1 MRRLQ
6 QLGRRAWT
14 VDSFPKPRR
23 HVSSVAVGVDVQNS
37 PPLTAPPSA
46 PVASIASAPSK
57 VKPAPSA
64 PAAPKPAPSAPVAP
78 AAPKPAPSAPVA
90 PAAPKPA
97 PSAPVAPAAP
107 KPAPSAPVAPA
118 APKPAPS
125 APVAPAAPK
134 PAPSAPVAPA
144 APKPAPSAPVA
155 PAAPKPAP
163 SAPVAPAAP
172 KPAPSAPVAP
182 AAPKPAP
189 SAPVAPAAPKPAPSA
204 PVAPAA
210 PKPAP
215 SAPVAPAAPKPAPSA
230 PVAPA
235 APKPAPSAPV
245 APAAPKPAPS
255 APVAPAAPK
264 PAPSAPV
271 APAAPKP
278 APSAPAAPKPAPS
291 APYAS
296 HKEQPQKRRVFG
308 ARDTVERA
316 RSSSRDVRPQASE
329 HLYAGGRQSAASR
342 LSFSQYALPNAADC
356 PAVSPPPSPPPP
368 STLRTH
374 AIIAPSS
381 MGAVPYVD
389 CKATEG
395 KLFEALGASL
405 STRIEA
411 AVRQGKAAQS
421 LKASRISQ
429 RPLVGQP
436 ELEILRADA
445 KAHAGSS
452 EAAAEGAAGDWAWAQ
467 REDRLQPL
475 PASFSDSIERH
486 EIPTE
491 LGGDGGGNASESTTA
506 RPSAEDSQGEATA
519 SAPAAPLSSA
529 LAAELF
535 ETATMERLPGDLLCG
550 SDVMSSEKGIN
561 SPPRPLYADNSDVCL
576 VVSTS
581 VTPQLYAITV
591 QLREPPSSPMA
602 SLQAVAGA
610 LDAVEAHCDAAVTAY
625 AEGRPNSTLR
635 AAPNITV
642 TWCTLP
648 QCPFFVATQSPAE
661 LSLSQ
666 RVRYV
671 EAKEAV
677 MKRFHHLVARFGR
690 RVCFAAVASSA
701 SVLDFGAEVFFACPV
716 RQLLS
721 VRAAVRD
728 GGDNAAEPMEPPSP
742 TDDTVSVGFPL
753 SRVGIFPSSSTVVSL
768 QRLCGSLRAVK
779 WIPVLHTYDASS
791 LAHAGLLSLPDTI
804 ADALGKR
811 KASQWSLFFEQLIL
825 ERVCQS
831 PAQRR
836 WAVEMLLWSGGAH
849 NAAVRQETAGAMAA
863 AIADSWYVYAVECLS
878 LKSSS
883 TEVDAARVGD
893 AASATGAQPLLTAAP
908 CRGAAHA
915 VQVRMKSLRRSLPP
929 LPHHRF
935 LAFPHAQYSLW
946 VDKVQALTTTESA
959 GAAVLLDCS
968 DKAVKHTLELVETH
982 LVGTAAQRS
991 RLPYLNVTLIGEA
1004 STAQP
1009 VLQRLPCAAVVSS
1022 ASAFYEMGHA
1032 SVQQVRLFSSPKW
1045 PTDLQQDTLLAAL
1058 TYLKHRGVPHVVA
1071 ASAAPQRLLL
1081 ALCEEAVLV
1090 AHSLPDATTVE
1101 SAAKEQL
1108 GLFLGPFGLMDA
1120 YGTVAVASMA
1130 AEERKRAT
1138 MTKDATAPAAVA
1150 PVYRLES
1157 CMRSM
1162 AREGLLG
1169 ARGARGGFYGPAAAM
1184 SRGGAAAPLL
1194 REAVLSTYVR
1204 HRATPAQVGDR
1215 LRAAV
1220 LNVACELLTEGEV
1233 QRTDDV
1239 DLLSMSA
1246 LGWREETGGVLYQA
1260 DHLGADALPRL
1271 VEHMTWLAST
1281 GVAPHLAPH
1290 PLLLRMVTE
1299 KVRFANLHTS
1309 GLL

>member
-14 VDSFPKPRR
+14 VGSFPNPRR

-37 PPLTAPPSA
+37 PPLEAPPSA
-46 PVASIASAPSK
+46 PVASITSAPSK
-57 VKPAPSA
+57 VKPAP
-64 PAAPKPAPSAPVAP
+64 P
-78 AAPKPAPSAPVA
+78 
-90 PAAPKPA
+90 
-97 PSAPVAPAAP
+97 
-107 KPAPSAPVAPA
+107 
-118 APKPAPS
+118 
-125 APVAPAAPK
+125 
-134 PAPSAPVAPA
+134 
-144 APKPAPSAPVA
+144 
-155 PAAPKPAP
+155 
-163 SAPVAPAAP
+163 
-172 KPAPSAPVAP
+172 
-182 AAPKPAP
+182 
-189 SAPVAPAAPKPAPSA
+189 
-204 PVAPAA
+204 
-210 PKPAP
+210 
-215 SAPVAPAAPKPAPSA
+215 
-230 PVAPA
+230 
-235 APKPAPSAPV
+235 
-245 APAAPKPAPS
+245 
-255 APVAPAAPK
+255 
-264 PAPSAPV
+264 

-291 APYAS
+291 APAAPKPAPSAPAAPKPAPSAPAAPKPAPPAPAAPKPAPSAPAAPKPAPPAPAAPKPAPSAPAAPKPAPPAPAAPKPAPSAPAAPKPAPPVPYAS
-296 HKEQPQKRRVFG
+296 NKEQLKTRRVFG
-308 ARDTVERA
+308 ARDTVERT
-316 RSSSRDVRPQASE
+316 RSSSRGVRPQTFE
-329 HLYAGGRQSAASR
+329 HLYASGKRSAASS
-342 LSFSQYALPNAADC
+342 LSFSQYALPSAADC
-356 PAVSPPPSPPPP
+356 PAVSPPPPPPP
-368 STLRTH
+368 SPPSTLPIH

-381 MGAVPYVD
+381 MGAMPDVD
-389 CKATEG
+389 SKATEG

-436 ELEILRADA
+436 ELEIRRADA
-445 KAHAGSS
+445 ETHAGSS
-452 EAAAEGAAGDWAWAQ
+452 EAAAEEAAGDWAWAQ

-491 LGGDGGGNASESTTA
+491 LGGDGGSNASESTIA
-506 RPSAEDSQGEATA
+506 RPSAEDFSQGEATA
-519 SAPAAPLSSA
+519 PAQAAPLSSA

-535 ETATMERLPGDLLCG
+535 EAATMERLPGDLLCD
-550 SDVMSSEKGIN
+550 SDVMSSEKGIT
-561 SPPRPLYADNSDVCL
+561 SPPRPLCADNSDVCL

-581 VTPQLYAITV
+581 ITPQLYAITV

-602 SLQAVAGA
+602 SVQAVAGA

-625 AEGRPNSTLR
+625 AEGRANSTLR

-671 EAKEAV
+671 GAKEAV
-677 MKRFHHLVARFGR
+677 MKRFHHLVARFGA

-742 TDDTVSVGFPL
+742 PDDTVSVGFPL

-791 LAHAGLLSLPDTI
+791 LAYAGLLSLPDTT

-811 KASQWSLFFEQLIL
+811 KASQWSLFFEQFIL
-825 ERVCQS
+825 KRVCQS

-849 NAAVRQETAGAMAA
+849 GAAVRQETAGAMAA
-863 AIADSWYVYAVECLS
+863 DIADGWYVYAVECLS
-878 LKSSS
+878 QKPSS
-883 TEVDAARVGD
+883 TEADAARVGD

-915 VQVRMKSLRRSLPP
+915 VQVRMKSLRRSLTP

-935 LAFPHAQYSLW
+935 LAFPHAQHSLW
-946 VDKVQALTTTESA
+946 VDKVQALTTAEST
-959 GAAVLLDCS
+959 GAAVVLDCS

-1004 STAQP
+1004 ATAQL

-1045 PTDLQQDTLLAAL
+1045 PTDLQQDTLLTAL

-1101 SAAKEQL
+1101 SASKEQL

-1130 AEERKRAT
+1130 AEERKRAA
-1138 MTKDATAPAAVA
+1138 MAKDAAAPVAVD

-1184 SRGGAAAPLL
+1184 RRGGAAAPLL

-1204 HRATPAQVGDR
+1204 HQATPAQVGDR

-1220 LNVACELLTEGEV
+1220 LNVACELLTDGEV

-1271 VEHMTWLAST
+1271 VEHMTCLAST

>member
-6 QLGRRAWT
+6 QLGRRAWA
-14 VDSFPKPRR
+14 VGSFPKPRR

-37 PPLTAPPSA
+37 PSLTAPPSA
-46 PVASIASAPSK
+46 TVASITSAPSK
-57 VKPAPSA
+57 VKPAPSPPAAPAAPKPVPSPPAAPAAPKPVPSPPAAPAAPKPAPSPPAAPAAPKPAPSPPAAPAAPKPAPSPPAAPAAPKPVPSPPAAPAAPKPAPSPPAAPAAPKPAPSPPAAPAAPKPAPSPPAAPAAPKPVPSPPAAPAAPKPAPSPPAAPAAPKPAPSPPAAPAAPKPAPFPPAA
-64 PAAPKPAPSAPVAP
+64 PAAPKPAPSAPCALN
-78 AAPKPAPSAPVA
+78 
-90 PAAPKPA
+90 
-97 PSAPVAPAAP
+97 
-107 KPAPSAPVAPA
+107 
-118 APKPAPS
+118 
-125 APVAPAAPK
+125 
-134 PAPSAPVAPA
+134 
-144 APKPAPSAPVA
+144 
-155 PAAPKPAP
+155 
-163 SAPVAPAAP
+163 
-172 KPAPSAPVAP
+172 
-182 AAPKPAP
+182 
-189 SAPVAPAAPKPAPSA
+189 
-204 PVAPAA
+204 
-210 PKPAP
+210 
-215 SAPVAPAAPKPAPSA
+215 
-230 PVAPA
+230 
-235 APKPAPSAPV
+235 
-245 APAAPKPAPS
+245 
-255 APVAPAAPK
+255 
-264 PAPSAPV
+264 
-271 APAAPKP
+271 
-278 APSAPAAPKPAPS
+278 
-291 APYAS
+291 
-296 HKEQPQKRRVFG
+296 KEQSKRRFFG
-308 ARDTVERA
+308 ARDTAERG
-316 RSSSRDVRPQASE
+316 RSSRQDVRPQTSE
-329 HLYAGGRQSAASR
+329 HLCAGGKQSAASR
-342 LSFSQYALPNAADC
+342 LSCSQYALPNAADY
-356 PAVSPPPSPPPP
+356 PAVAPPPSLPPP
-368 STLRTH
+368 SALPTR
-374 AIIAPSS
+374 ADMAPSS
-381 MGAVPYVD
+381 MGAVPDMYS
-389 CKATEG
+389 KATEG

-421 LKASRISQ
+421 LKTSRISQ

-436 ELEILRADA
+436 ELDILRADA
-445 KAHAGSS
+445 ETHAGSS
-452 EAAAEGAAGDWAWAQ
+452 EAAAEEAAGDWEWAQ

-506 RPSAEDSQGEATA
+506 RPSAEDFSQGEAA
-519 SAPAAPLSSA
+519 APAQAAPLSSA
-529 LAAELF
+529 LAADLF
-535 ETATMERLPGDLLCG
+535 EAATMERLPGDLFCG
-550 SDVMSSEKGIN
+550 SDVMSSEKGIT

-581 VTPQLYAITV
+581 VTLQLYAITV

-625 AEGRPNSTLR
+625 AEGRANGTLG

-671 EAKEAV
+671 DTKEAV
-677 MKRFHHLVARFGR
+677 MKRFHHLVARFGE

-701 SVLDFGAEVFFACPV
+701 PVLDFGAEVFFACPV

-742 TDDTVSVGFPL
+742 PDDTVSVGFPL

-791 LAHAGLLSLPDTI
+791 LTHTGLLSLPDTT

-811 KASQWSLFFEQLIL
+811 KASQWSLFFEQFIL

-863 AIADSWYVYAVECLS
+863 AIADGWYVYAVECLS
-878 LKSSS
+878 QKPSS

-908 CRGAAHA
+908 CRGGAHA
-915 VQVRMKSLRRSLPP
+915 VQVHMKSLRRSLPP

-935 LAFPHAQYSLW
+935 LAFPHAQHSLW
-946 VDKVQALTTTESA
+946 AGKAQALTTAESA

-968 DKAVKHTLELVETH
+968 DKGVKHTLEFVETH

-991 RLPYLNVTLIGEA
+991 RLPYLNVTLIGDA
-1004 STAQP
+1004 ATAQP

-1022 ASAFYEMGHA
+1022 ASVFYEMGHT
-1032 SVQQVRLFSSPKW
+1032 SVQQVRLFSSPNW

-1071 ASAAPQRLLL
+1071 AGAAPQRLLL
-1081 ALCEEAVLV
+1081 ALCEEAVLI

-1130 AEERKRAT
+1130 AEERKRAA
-1138 MTKDATAPAAVA
+1138 MAKDAATPAAVA
-1150 PVYRLES
+1150 SVYRLES

-1169 ARGARGGFYGPAAAM
+1169 ARGARGGFYESAAAM

-1204 HRATPAQVGDR
+1204 HQATPAQVGDR

-1220 LNVACELLTEGEV
+1220 LNVACELLTDGEV

-1246 LGWREETGGVLYQA
+1246 LGWREETGGVLYQM

-1271 VEHMTWLAST
+1271 VEHMTCLAST

-1299 KVRFANLHTS
+1299 KVRFASLHTS